1 MNVYLELN
9 NFKGISLP
17 VSAISEWQLTLSIL
31 NLLRFVAVALKKH
44 THHRTTISSFLFIG
58 LYQDLL
64 SLTGPTAHKSFCKKR
79 LSLTFAG
86 VCTPSPSEQDFSNCC
101 RSQKR
106 VKVQGILFMDL
117 LKTDTSHSVGLK
129 KQNDL

>member
-117 LKTDTSHSVGLK
+117 LKNEYVTFCRIK
-129 KQNDL
+129 KAK

>member
-1 MNVYLELN
+1 MKVSLLN
-9 NFKGISLP
+9 KNFRGTPLPISATLGGR
-17 VSAISEWQLTLSIL
+17 ISPSSL
-31 NLLRFVAVALKKH
+31 NLQRFAVVALKKH

-106 VKVQGILFMDL
+106 VKVQGIPFIHL

-129 KQNDL
+129 KQNDF

>member
-17 VSAISEWQLTLSIL
+17 ISAISEWQLTLSIL
-31 NLLRFVAVALKKH
+31 NLLRFVAVALKTH

-106 VKVQGILFMDL
+106 VKMQGILFMDL
-117 LKTDTSHSVGLK
+117 LKNEYVTFCRIK
-129 KQNDL
+129 KAK

>member
-9 NFKGISLP
+9 NFKGISFA

-31 NLLRFVAVALKKH
+31 NLLRFAAVALKKH

-106 VKVQGILFMDL
+106 VKMQGILFMDL
-117 LKTDTSHSVGLK
+117 LKNEYVTFCRIK
-129 KQNDL
+129 KAK

>member
-31 NLLRFVAVALKKH
+31 NLLRFAAVALKKH
-44 THHRTTISSFLFIG
+44 LHHRTTISSFLFIG

-117 LKTDTSHSVGLK
+117 LKNEYVTFCRIK
-129 KQNDL
+129 KAK